1 MYGIIQLSEH
11 GTDRVVSLCSQ
22 TGSRVYF
29 SSAVRLYKDTLG
41 GLLID
46 CLINRRILR
55 RDAMFIAGLG
65 AIFFGLVVGWI
76 AYRTLRLTVGTNIFA
91 AIAIIVAVVGGAA
104 VTTLLKD
111 DVVFG
116 WYAIGLAIGFFAY
129 FGIGWGLYGKH
140 EL

>member
-1 MYGIIQLSEH
+1 
-11 GTDRVVSLCSQ
+11 
-22 TGSRVYF
+22 
-29 SSAVRLYKDTLG
+29 
-41 GLLID
+41 
-46 CLINRRILR
+46 
-55 RDAMFIAGLG
+55 MFISGLG
-65 AIFFGLVVGWI
+65 AVFFGLVVGWI

-104 VTTLLKD
+104 VTALLRD

-140 EL
+140 ELQLWQTPPAAAPITPPDANPMDAPGS